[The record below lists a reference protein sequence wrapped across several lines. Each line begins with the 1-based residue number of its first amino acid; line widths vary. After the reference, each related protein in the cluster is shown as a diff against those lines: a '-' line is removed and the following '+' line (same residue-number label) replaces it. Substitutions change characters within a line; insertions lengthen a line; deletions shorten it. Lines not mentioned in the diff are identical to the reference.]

1 MSSQDPISKRIKE
14 MRLQRGLSQAQ
25 LAHPELSD
33 SYISL
38 IESGSRKPTPA
49 VLELLASKLGCSVSY
64 LLHGVTA
71 EELEDLELNLRYA
84 RLALD
89 NGEVMEARRRYA
101 ELLDNP
107 NISQLPTHRQEAEYG
122 MALATE
128 ACGDLDEAI
137 AILRRIQDTA
147 GDSLTRERR
156 IAIAIALCRCYR
168 QRGDLT
174 MAVDV
179 AEETM
184 SAMSEQGWTDD
195 LVELGATL
203 LSAYLERGDLLR
215 AHHFSSQLMEAAE
228 KLGSPRAIVAA
239 SWNAAT
245 AADLSGRGEEAVPLA
260 ERALAVQ
267 SETGEPRNLARLR
280 VDYAFIRLRTRP
292 HEAAVCR
299 EILLRAE
306 RELGESAAS
315 TVDLADCLL
324 HLAHAEITLGRAEEA
339 VDYATRALSL
349 LDDTTPDLRADVHLM
364 RGHAYLLLQ
373 RRTEALTEIN
383 EAEKLLNRLPSSRI
397 TAENWMAAAALLE
410 ELAEPERSILAYQR
424 AMECGGL

>member
-1 MSSQDPISKRIKE
+1 
-14 MRLQRGLSQAQ
+14 
-25 LAHPELSD
+25 
-33 SYISL
+33 
-38 IESGSRKPTPA
+38 
-49 VLELLASKLGCSVSY
+49 
-64 LLHGVTA
+64 
-71 EELEDLELNLRYA
+71 
-84 RLALD
+84 
-89 NGEVMEARRRYA
+89 
-101 ELLDNP
+101 
-107 NISQLPTHRQEAEYG
+107 

-373 RRTEALTEIN
+373 RRTEAL
-383 EAEKLLNRLPSSRI
+383 KLLNRLPSSRI